1 MSISYSK
8 STKVVLLVQEGSEEP
23 RLATE
28 SDLLEAGW
36 VRAGSAQVAPEAASE
51 EKVAEADA
59 SAKKCCGAEEPCK
72 AEGAEEPEFNDVEQ
86 ELLSA
91 LRDAGYGEQA
101 EAALRQAKTFVGEL
115 SDKLGGGFE
124 NLKGIGGIG
133 FGSFK
138 DFKDFLK

>member
-28 SDLLEAGW
+28 TDLLEAGW
-36 VRAGSAQVAPEAASE
+36 VRAGSAQAAPEAVSE
-51 EKVAEADA
+51 EKTNDD

-72 AEGAEEPEFNDVEQ
+72 GDEGAPEFNEVEQ
-86 ELLSA
+86 ELLNA
-91 LRDAGYGEQA
+91 LKEAGYGDQA
-101 EAALRQAKTFVGEL
+101 EAALRQAKAFVGEF
-115 SDKLGGGFE
+115 SEKLGGGLE

-133 FGSFK
+133 FGSLK